1 MIVRESRLAQTLLG
15 LHRKQTTWPVFWKVW
30 KLCFSD
36 LMIRRKKN
44 VTVIMNGSKIL
55 TRKLSN
61 RWDDQKKSKLG
72 YRLSINCTHS
82 TYILSRQA
90 AVPSTIYKAKCL
102 FINLFSSLKQR
113 RVQAEVAQKF
123 NEKSTYIIHCV
134 LPSNNICTQH
144 WFSKLL

>member
-1 MIVRESRLAQTLLG
+1 MAGVLKSLKTLFFGSDDSEEEECNSDNEWIKDSNQKTIKQVRWQ
-15 LHRKQTTWPVFWKVW
+15 K
-30 KLCFSD
+30 
-36 LMIRRKKN
+36 
-44 VTVIMNGSKIL
+44 
-55 TRKLSN
+55 
-61 RWDDQKKSKLG
+61 KKSKLG

-90 AVPSTIYKAKCL
+90 AVPSTTYKAKCL